1 VLDPTCGSGTTA
13 YVAEQWDRRWI
24 TIDTSRVALTLARS
38 RIMGARYL
46 FYALKDSALGAVA
59 DEELRLQRKRRSTK
73 QVRTDK
79 GAIHRGYRERL
90 CLPSCATRDPE
101 VDCEQ
106 L

>member
-73 QVRTDK
+73 QVPHGQRGHSPRISRT
-79 GAIHRGYRERL
+79 ALSTIVCH
-90 CLPSCATRDPE
+90 T
-101 VDCEQ
+101 
-106 L
+106 